1 MSKNV
6 KRRKK
11 RKKKRYPILE
21 IGIFLVLILM
31 VGILFLVQRSNKARE
46 EALEAS
52 RIQAEAEKEEKEKEE
67 KTVDLSELYSTSAI
81 LIDLDTGEVLAKR
94 NPSQI
99 IYPASLTKMMT
110 VLVALENIEDISAS
124 VTLSPDQSGYLPSII

>member
-67 KTVDLSELYSTSAI
+67 KTVDLSDLYSTSAI
-81 LIDLDTGEVLAKR
+81 LIDLDTAIGVV
-94 NPSQI
+94 I
-99 IYPASLTKMMT
+99 DGCPAGLP
-110 VLVALENIEDISAS
+110 LEEE
-124 VTLSPDQSGYLPSII
+124 